1 MSDPINFRARGEWTG
16 LSDRPLKVPPTR
28 RPQAGI
34 EQGHAITSPKGT
46 SENISDPGIDRSELF
61 AIAFGGAVGAL
72 IRIAVD
78 QGLPAAAGSWPWA
91 TFAVNIAGAVMLGY
105 FVTRLQERLPVST
118 LRRPLLGTGLC
129 GALTTFSTVQ
139 IELLQMADRHRY
151 GLAVGYLFASVLG
164 GYFAVFSSSALV
176 RRVRAIA

>member
-1 MSDPINFRARGEWTG
+1 M
-16 LSDRPLKVPPTR
+16 
-28 RPQAGI
+28 
-34 EQGHAITSPKGT
+34 
-46 SENISDPGIDRSELF
+46 
-61 AIAFGGAVGAL
+61 GAL

-78 QGLPAAAGSWPWA
+78 QALPATAGSWPWA
-91 TFAVNIAGAVMLGY
+91 TFAVNMTGAVMLGY

-139 IELLQMADRHRY
+139 IELLQMADQHRY

-164 GYFAVFSSSALV
+164 GYFAVFGSSALV